1 MVKSRSL
8 GCHLVLILISLVAI
22 LPVIFMLSNSFKTL
36 QESYHSMLQ
45 IVPLHPTWG
54 NYQTLSHQVNLLGLI
69 WNTFFMA
76 TLVTFGKIFSSLLA
90 ASAFQ
95 YYSFRWKKIIYFV
108 FMATIFVPF
117 TTVMI
122 PNYLVIAKLN
132 LLNTVIGVVL
142 PQLCDA
148 TGIML
153 FIKAMEK
160 IPVSLL
166 EAAAIDDIPRWRVFI
181 NLLIPLLRPNIISV
195 GAMFF
200 INSWN
205 EYVWPTLILKDKS
218 SFTLPLAL
226 QNYVSSEGG
235 TNFPL
240 AMALSSIMIILP
252 LFIYIL
258 FQRFILNSISSAGL
272 K

>member
-1 MVKSRSL
+1 MSKSKTL
-8 GCHLVLILISLVAI
+8 GWHLFLIVICLIAV
-22 LPVIFMLSNSFKTL
+22 LPVVFMLSNSFKTL
-36 QESYHSMLQ
+36 RESYHSILQ
-45 IVPLHPTWG
+45 LIPLHPTLS
-54 NYQTLSHQVNLLGLI
+54 NYKTLMQEVNLFGLI

-76 TLVTFGKIFSSLLA
+76 TLVTFGKIFSSMLA

-95 YYSFRWKKIIYFV
+95 YYDFRWKKTLYFIFV
-108 FMATIFVPF
+108 ATIFVPF
-117 TTVMI
+117 TTIMI

-132 LLNTVIGVVL
+132 LLNTVVGVVL

-153 FIKAMEK
+153 FTKALEK
-160 IPVSLL
+160 IPASLL
-166 EAAAIDDIPRWRVFI
+166 EVAAIDGIPRWRIFV
-181 NLLIPLLRPNIISV
+181 NLLIPMLRPNIISI

-205 EYVWPTLILKDKS
+205 EYVWPTLILKDKN

-226 QNYVSSEGG
+226 QNYISSEGG

-240 AMALSSIMIILP
+240 AMALSSIMIVVP
-252 LFIYIL
+252 LVIYIL
-258 FQRFILNSISSAGL
+258 FQRFILNSISSTGL